1 MSPMKQ
7 FTTLD
12 THDGIGVVDVKD
24 ILTDEEIDFASNEL
38 YKVGAN
44 VKRKYSSA
52 EYNNL
57 DIYQINSTYYS
68 ALGDD
73 DQKYFLARLIQ
84 AFAPGIP
91 QVYYVGFLAGK
102 NDLELLENTKEGR
115 NINRHYYTREEIAQ
129 EVERPVVKAL
139 LSLFTYRNQSAAFD
153 LDGGIDVATP
163 DDHSIVITR
172 SNADKSVV
180 SEATINLKDLTYS
193 VLENGQKVEF

>member
-1 MSPMKQ
+1 M
-7 FTTLD
+7 
-12 THDGIGVVDVKD
+12 
-24 ILTDEEIDFASNEL
+24 
-38 YKVGAN
+38 
-44 VKRKYSSA
+44 
-52 EYNNL
+52 
-57 DIYQINSTYYS
+57 
-68 ALGDD
+68 
-73 DQKYFLARLIQ
+73 
-84 AFAPGIP
+84 
-91 QVYYVGFLAGK
+91 
-102 NDLELLENTKEGR
+102 ENTKEGR

-153 LDGGIDVATP
+153 LDGSIDVATP